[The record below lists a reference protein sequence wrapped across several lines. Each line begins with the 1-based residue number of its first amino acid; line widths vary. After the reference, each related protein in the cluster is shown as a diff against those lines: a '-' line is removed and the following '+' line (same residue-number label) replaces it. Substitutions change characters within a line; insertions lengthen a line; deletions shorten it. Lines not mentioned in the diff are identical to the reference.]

1 MDTIFLTGSAS
12 RKPRPVGG
20 GLHNQVDIKEGSSM
34 ISKIRLQILYAL
46 IAGLVSL
53 WAFPAN
59 VIGAAQAQPMVL
71 KASIQTPAN
80 MPFSMVFYSWLDEVE
95 KRSGGRIKFER
106 YPSGSLARAA
116 EQVDALESG
125 MADVSLFVTTY
136 TPGKIPLNTLTGLP
150 FTFGQAWVNA
160 TSYLQLVQSIP
171 EVENEFTKHNIK
183 VVASYSTGPYY
194 VVSTKPIRKMEDFRG
209 KKIIATGPA
218 AEWIR
223 AVRGAP
229 VGIVITESYESLQ
242 RGTADGAVFGP
253 SAAGTYR
260 MEEVCKYILK
270 MPVSG
275 ACGPIGMNMATW
287 KKLPPDIQKIITDLA
302 PDHAKAGHRIYQ
314 IEGDGKFLEIF
325 KTKGIEMI
333 EPSPALMAEGLKV
346 AKDVVWNKW
355 ANDQEARKLP
365 GKKVLE
371 TYIGLLEKNQAVN
384 PFK

>member
-1 MDTIFLTGSAS
+1 MNG
-12 RKPRPVGG
+12 KGE
-20 GLHNQVDIKEGSSM
+20 QVM
-34 ISKIRLQILYAL
+34 ISKIRKQILYAF
-46 IAGLVSL
+46 IAGVVSL
-53 WAFPAN
+53 WAFPAS
-59 VIGAAQAQPMVL
+59 VMGASPAQPMVL

-80 MPFSMVFYSWLDEVE
+80 MPFSLMLYAWLDEVE

-106 YPSGSLARAA
+106 YPGGSLAKAD

-136 TPGKIPLNTLTGLP
+136 TPGKLPLNTLTGLP
-150 FTFGQAWVNA
+150 FTFGEAWVNA

-183 VVASYSTGPYY
+183 VVASYSTGSYN
-194 VVSTKPIRKMEDFRG
+194 VVSTKPIRKIEDFRG

-229 VGIVITESYESLQ
+229 VGIVITESYEALQ

-260 MEEVCKYILK
+260 MEEVCKYFLK
-270 MPVSG
+270 LPVSG
-275 ACGPIGMNMATW
+275 ACGPIGMNMTTW

-302 PDHAKAGHRIYQ
+302 PDQAKAAHRIYQ
-314 IEGDGKFLEIF
+314 IEGDEKYLAIF
-325 KTKGIEMI
+325 KKKGIELI
-333 EPSPALMAEGLKV
+333 EPSSALMAEGRKV
-346 AKDVVWNKW
+346 ATDVVWDKW
-355 ANDQEARKLP
+355 AKDQEARNLP
-365 GKKVLE
+365 GRKVLDA
-371 TYIGLLEKNQAVN
+371 YVRLLEKNQAMN